1 MLIGVSPHTSQD
13 VTLVLSDTVIPDDDL
28 VASTQAWMNQLTR
41 MVTENPQ
48 EWAFSLDKHLARALQ
63 VE

>member
-1 MLIGVSPHTSQD
+1 MLIGVSPQTSQD

-48 EWAFSLDKHLARALQ
+48 EWAFSLDKHRARALQ